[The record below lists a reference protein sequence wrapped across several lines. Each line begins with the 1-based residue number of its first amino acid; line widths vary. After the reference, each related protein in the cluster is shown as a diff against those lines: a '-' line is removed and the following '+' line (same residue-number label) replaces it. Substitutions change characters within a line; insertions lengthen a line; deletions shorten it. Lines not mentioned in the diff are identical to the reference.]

1 MRISLTIIQFVSST
15 TGVGDNGYEIMVC
28 ERGVDLGGIGDI
40 QLSEVVG
47 RARAGALSVI
57 VASEADQVSRL

>member
-1 MRISLTIIQFVSST
+1 MTIIQFVSST

-47 RARAGALSVI
+47 RGRGRAGALSVI

>member
-1 MRISLTIIQFVSST
+1 MTIIQFVSST
-15 TGVGDNGYEIMVC
+15 TEVGDNGYEIMVC

-47 RARAGALSVI
+47 RGRARAGALSVI

>member
-1 MRISLTIIQFVSST
+1 M
-15 TGVGDNGYEIMVC
+15 GDGGYEIVVC
-28 ERGVDLGGIGDI
+28 ERGVDIGGIGDI

-47 RARAGALSVI
+47 RQAGALSVI

>member
-1 MRISLTIIQFVSST
+1 
-15 TGVGDNGYEIMVC
+15 MVC
-28 ERGVDLGGIGDI
+28 ERGVDIGGIGDI

-47 RARAGALSVI
+47 RRAGAGAGALSVI